1 MVNDIL
7 TKRLRFCTT
16 LPSLPTIAI
25 KILEIANKPDADIT
39 QICHYISL
47 DPALAA
53 KILKIANS
61 PLFKSRRISN
71 NIRQAVGTL
80 GTHAV
85 IIIALSFSLT
95 SSLMTPS
102 KENLHPFDNN
112 NFWRRSIVSA
122 LASRILGEKFK
133 LKGWDDLFLAG
144 LLQDI
149 GILAFSVMMP
159 EEYKPVFLSAPDHD
173 ALLESERKTFDTGH
187 DEIGYLLLKQWH
199 IPDHISIACLAS
211 HHQPAPN
218 ATKPT
223 SFDCV
228 AASGYIADYFLDP
241 KKAGN
246 VATVTNAVQRWLGI
260 DSLEL
265 KKIIDTMETEIH
277 SVAELFEIT
286 IHHPTEIAGI
296 TAQAK
301 ELLTIHSLTTVR
313 ELEDKTQRDGLTGAH
328 NRSFFNNMFQ
338 KEFYLSQENA
348 FPLTI
353 AMIDIDYFKK
363 VNDTHGHVAGDT
375 LLVVIVRKIL
385 GQIRQDDVLSRY
397 GGEEFSLI
405 LPGTTLDISIKLLT
419 RLKDSIAAISHKL
432 DNGTCINITVSIG
445 VAVNMD
451 NGIRFACHE
460 DMLKAADLALYSAK
474 HAGRNKIVEWNPLLK
489 NEIIN

>member
-1 MVNDIL
+1 MNDIL
-7 TKRLRFCTT
+7 TRRLRFCTT

-25 KILEIANKPDADIT
+25 KILEIASNPDADIT

-47 DPALAA
+47 DPALAT
-53 KILKIANS
+53 KILRVANS
-61 PLFKSRRISN
+61 PLFKSRRVSN

-85 IIIALSFSLT
+85 IVIALSFSLT
-95 SSLMTPS
+95 SSLMAHS
-102 KENLHPFDNN
+102 KEKENIYPFDNN

-149 GILAFSVMMP
+149 GILALSALMP
-159 EEYKPVFLSAPDHD
+159 EEYSPVFSSACDHGT
-173 ALLESERKTFDTGH
+173 LLKSERKAFGTGH

-211 HHQPAPN
+211 HHQPAPD
-218 ATKPT
+218 AMAPT
-223 SFDCV
+223 SFDCI

-260 DSLEL
+260 DSMEL
-265 KKIIDTMETEIH
+265 KEIIDTMETEIH
-277 SVAELFEIT
+277 SVAELFEVT
-286 IHHPTEIAGI
+286 IHHPTEIADI
-296 TAQAK
+296 IAQAK

-328 NRSFFNNMFQ
+328 NRLFFDNTLQ
-338 KEFYLSQENA
+338 KEFHLSQENA

-363 VNDTHGHVAGDT
+363 VNDTHGHVAGDI
-375 LLVVIVRKIL
+375 LLVAIVRKIL

-405 LPGTTLDISIKLLT
+405 LPGTTLAISMKLLT
-419 RLKDSIAAISHKL
+419 RLKDNIAAISYKL

-474 HAGRNKIVEWNPLLK
+474 HAGRNRIVEWNPSLK
-489 NEIIN
+489 N